1 MSYARVWVIEKA
13 AEKKAGISPCKD
25 CEFRKPAC
33 AGSCD
38 RYKEW
43 RQRLSEIRKEML
55 GLDQGERA
63 YRAYQRTSYD
73 RAVKNHDVTDKKWGS
88 LNNKNRYT

>member
-1 MSYARVWVIEKA
+1 MSYARVWVVEKA
-13 AEKKAGISPCKD
+13 AEKKAGTPPCKG

-33 AGSCD
+33 SGSCD

-55 GLDQGERA
+55 DQDRGERA
-63 YRAYQRTSYD
+63 YRAYQRTSFD
-73 RAVKNHDVTDKKWGS
+73 RAVKNHDVTDKKLGS
-88 LNNKNRYT
+88 HNNKNRYT